1 MKNIVIIGLGNIG
14 AEILQEK
21 LKRKDLGLN
30 VVGVS
35 ELEDTP
41 GKKLAIE
48 AGVPVLSLEEV
59 IEQGDNIDVI
69 FDLTGS
75 HAVRSKLR
83 ELLYQS
89 ENHYTT
95 IAPENIAHIIWALMT
110 NNPVPDASKNSG
122 Y

>member
-1 MKNIVIIGLGNIG
+1 MKNIAIIGLGHIG
-14 AEILQEK
+14 GEILQEK

-30 VVGVS
+30 IVGVS
-35 ELEDTP
+35 ELENTA
-41 GKKLAIE
+41 GKQCAVE
-48 AGVPVLSLEEV
+48 AGIPVLSIDEIVGLADKV
-59 IEQGDNIDVI
+59 DVI

-75 HAVRSKLR
+75 DAVRRKLR

-89 ENHYTT
+89 KNHYTT

-110 NNPVPDASKNSG
+110 NNPVPDASQNSG